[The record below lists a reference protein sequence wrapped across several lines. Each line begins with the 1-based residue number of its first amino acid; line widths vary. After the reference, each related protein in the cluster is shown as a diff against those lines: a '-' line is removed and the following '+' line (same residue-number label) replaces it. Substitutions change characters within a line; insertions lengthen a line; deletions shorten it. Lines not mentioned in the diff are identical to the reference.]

1 MSFKSDVNKFDNLIK
16 ELEGKVVYVDVWA
29 SWCAPCRKEIS
40 HSKKIIKKYE
50 NKNLVVIFLSIDGD
64 YKKWEKAST
73 KENIKDYK
81 YNIGFIN
88 MPNSEKL
95 KNLRIRSI
103 PHYLIFNKKGDLVNI
118 DAPNPSEKDKLYREL
133 DKYLAE

>member
-1 MSFKSDVNKFDNLIK
+1 
-16 ELEGKVVYVDVWA
+16 
-29 SWCAPCRKEIS
+29 
-40 HSKKIIKKYE
+40 
-50 NKNLVVIFLSIDGD
+50 
-64 YKKWEKAST
+64 
-73 KENIKDYK
+73 
-81 YNIGFIN
+81 
-88 MPNSEKL
+88 MPTSEKL